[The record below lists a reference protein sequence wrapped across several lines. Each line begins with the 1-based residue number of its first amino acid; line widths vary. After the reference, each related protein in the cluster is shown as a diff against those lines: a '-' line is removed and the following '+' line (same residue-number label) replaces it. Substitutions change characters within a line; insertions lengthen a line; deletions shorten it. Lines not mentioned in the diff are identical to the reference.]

1 MELVRNSAELAQLA
15 ETIDGWPE
23 KYQTQVGERGARLSG
38 GQLQRIGIA
47 RALYKQA
54 KVIILDEATSSLDSK
69 TENSVMESIIN
80 LKNDLTILIIAH
92 RVTTLKNCDQIIE
105 LEKGSIKR
113 IVSFEE
119 IIQKPHKKA
128 KR

>member
-1 MELVRNSAELAQLA
+1 
-15 ETIDGWPE
+15 
-23 KYQTQVGERGARLSG
+23 
-38 GQLQRIGIA
+38 
-47 RALYKQA
+47 
-54 KVIILDEATSSLDSK
+54 
-69 TENSVMESIIN
+69 MESIIN
-80 LKNDLTILIIAH
+80 LKTDLTILIIAH

>member
-1 MELVRNSAELAQLA
+1 MSAKTSDKYELVRNSAELAQLA

-23 KYQTQVGERGARLSG
+23 NTKHKLVNGARLSG

-92 RVTTLKNCDQIIE
+92 RVTTLKNCDQIFE
-105 LEKGSIKR
+105 L
-113 IVSFEE
+113 
-119 IIQKPHKKA
+119 
-128 KR
+128 

>member
-1 MELVRNSAELAQLA
+1 M
-15 ETIDGWPE
+15 
-23 KYQTQVGERGARLSG
+23 
-38 GQLQRIGIA
+38 
-47 RALYKQA
+47 KQPA
-54 KVIILDEATSSLDSK
+54 SLDSK

-105 LEKGSIKR
+105 LEKALSKR

>member
-54 KVIILDEATSSLDSK
+54 KVIILDEATSF
-69 TENSVMESIIN
+69 IGF
-80 LKNDLTILIIAH
+80 KN
-92 RVTTLKNCDQIIE
+92 RE
-105 LEKGSIKR
+105 
-113 IVSFEE
+113 
-119 IIQKPHKKA
+119 
-128 KR
+128 